1 MTSARAPTRKPAKA
15 LPGPVPGPLTPE
27 TTPRLVVKIGSSLL
41 VADNGDLHEAWLA
54 SVAADVAAA
63 RRRGQQIILVSS
75 GAIALGAKRLGLKKG
90 GRASLEDA
98 QAAAAVGQVAL
109 AAAWSRVLEAEGL
122 GVAQILLTLDDLEL
136 RRRFLNASATID
148 RLLTLD
154 IVPVLNENDTVATG
168 EIRFGDNDRLAARTG
183 HAASADGVLLLSDV
197 AGLMTGNPKTD
208 PTAILIPHVAAITA
222 DIEAM
227 ASGTSG
233 SGLGTGGMAAKLA
246 AARMAS
252 AVGINLAI
260 ADGRA
265 LHPLARH
272 QAGEPC
278 TIFTPRRSRS
288 SKALGR
294 KVWLAGRQRVHG
306 RIHIDAGA
314 MAAVIRSK
322 SLLAAGVTA
331 IEGKFARGDV
341 VALVGPDGPIG
352 RGVIGYNAVDARA
365 IMGHRNDEQSD
376 ILGYA
381 ARAALIHADHLVLL

>member
-1 MTSARAPTRKPAKA
+1 MTTRKPVKA
-15 LPGPVPGPLTPE
+15 APAPLTPE
-27 TTPRLVVKIGSSLL
+27 TCPRLVVKIGSSLL
-41 VADNGDLHEAWLA
+41 VAENGELREEWLA

-63 RRRGQQIILVSS
+63 RAKGQQIVLVSS
-75 GAIALGAKRLGLKKG
+75 GSIALGAKRLGLRKG

-109 AAAWSRVLEAEGL
+109 AAAWSRVLEAKGL
-122 GVAQILLTLDDLEL
+122 KVAQILLTLDDLEL

-148 RLLTLD
+148 RLIALD
-154 IVPVLNENDTVATG
+154 VVPVLNENDTVATG
-168 EIRFGDNDRLAARTG
+168 EIRFGDNDRLAARTA
-183 HAASADGVLLLSDV
+183 HAAGADGVLLLSDV

-208 PTAILIPHVAAITA
+208 PTARLIPHVPAITA
-222 DIEAM
+222 EIEAM
-227 ASGTSG
+227 ASGSSG
-233 SGLGTGGMAAKLA
+233 SGIGTGGMAAKLV

-278 TIFTPRRSRS
+278 TIFTPRRSKNV
-288 SKALGR
+288 KALGR
-294 KVWLAGRQRVHG
+294 KVWIAGRQRVNG

-314 MAAVIRSK
+314 HAAIKRSK

-331 IEGKFARGDV
+331 VEGKFARGDV
-341 VALVGPDGPIG
+341 VAIIGPDGPIG
-352 RGVIGYNAVDARA
+352 RGVIGYDAADARA

-381 ARAALIHADHLVLL
+381 ARAALVHADHLVLL

>member
-1 MTSARAPTRKPAKA
+1 MTARKPAKA
-15 LPGPVPGPLTPE
+15 APSPLIPQ

-41 VADNGDLHEAWLA
+41 VAEDGALREEWLA

-63 RRRGQQIILVSS
+63 RALGQQIVIVSS
-75 GAIALGAKRLGLKKG
+75 GAIALGARRLGLRKG

-122 GVAQILLTLDDLEL
+122 RTAQILLTLDDLEL

-148 RLLTLD
+148 RLLALD
-154 IVPVLNENDTVATG
+154 VVPVLNENDTVATG
-168 EIRFGDNDRLAARTG
+168 EIRFGDNDRLAARTA
-183 HAASADGVLLLSDV
+183 HAAGADGVLLLSDV

-208 PTAILIPHVAAITA
+208 PHAQLIPHVPAITTE
-222 DIEAM
+222 IEAM
-227 ASGTSG
+227 ASGSSG
-233 SGLGTGGMAAKLA
+233 SGLGTGGMAAKLI

-278 TIFTPRRSRS
+278 TIFTPRRSKRG
-288 SKALGR
+288 KALGR

-314 MAAVIRSK
+314 VAAITRSK

-331 IEGKFARGDV
+331 VEGKFARGDV
-341 VALVGPDGPIG
+341 VAIIGPDGPIG
-352 RGVIGYNAVDARA
+352 RGLAGYNAVDARA

-381 ARAALIHADHLVLL
+381 ARASLVHADHLVLL

>member
-1 MTSARAPTRKPAKA
+1 MTALRKAKA
-15 LPGPVPGPLTPE
+15 MPGPLTPE

-41 VADNGDLHEAWLA
+41 VAENGDLHEDWLA

-63 RRRGQQIILVSS
+63 RKLGQQIVIVSS
-75 GAIALGAKRLGLKKG
+75 GSIALGAKRLGLKKG

-109 AAAWSRVLEAEGL
+109 AAAWSRVLEAQGL
-122 GVAQILLTLDDLEL
+122 TVAQILLTLDDLEL

-148 RLLTLD
+148 RLLALD
-154 IVPVLNENDTVATG
+154 VVPVLNENDTVATG

-183 HAASADGVLLLSDV
+183 HAAGADGVLLLSDV

-208 PTAILIPHVAAITA
+208 ANAKLIRHVTAVTA
-222 DIEAM
+222 EIEAM
-227 ASGTSG
+227 ASGGSG
-233 SGLGTGGMAAKLA
+233 SGLGTGGMAAKLV

-252 AVGINLAI
+252 AAGIKLAI

-265 LHPLARH
+265 PHPLARH

-278 TIFTPRRSRS
+278 TIFTPRRAKST
-288 SKALGR
+288 KALGR
-294 KVWLAGRQRVHG
+294 KVWLAGRQRVNG

-314 MAAVIRSK
+314 VAAITRSA

-331 IEGKFARGDV
+331 VEGKFARGDV
-341 VALVGPDGPIG
+341 VAVFGPDGPIG
-352 RGVIGYNAVDARA
+352 RGLIGYNAADARA

-381 ARAALIHADHLVLL
+381 ARAALIHADHMVLL